1 MFFLMCFVAKS
12 TAGEEPPDGVAWLSH
27 GKFWQV
33 CCNEGFQCTKYA
45 SWRVNEMGMDQY
57 LLIPFLGGWTSI
69 NPSYFDVHQAYK
81 VLTHP
86 QICGKSAGTGWT
98 LDGEAMRSWWIH
110 RIFPWNL
117 LKIGKSQLSMSM
129 AMAGDFL
136 PWFSH
141 LNDHKNIWLVVWCFF
156 FFFNPWYMGI
166 IIPTDEV
173 HHFSRGLKRTTNQL
187 YPLVI

>member
-1 MFFLMCFVAKS
+1 MFFFMCFVAKS

-69 NPSYFDVHQAYK
+69 YQLFWCSLGAR

-86 QICGKSAGTGWT
+86 QVCTSSACSNV
-98 LDGEAMRSWWIH
+98 LDPIVDLGILTTEQRLGMVEQWGPATSNHVKHIGSVECPMRISMISS
-110 RIFPWNL
+110 IF
-117 LKIGKSQLSMSM
+117 G
-129 AMAGDFL
+129 
-136 PWFSH
+136 
-141 LNDHKNIWLVVWCFF
+141 
-156 FFFNPWYMGI
+156 Y
-166 IIPTDEV
+166 
-173 HHFSRGLKRTTNQL
+173 R
-187 YPLVI
+187 